1 MQHSPTITPPS
12 KSKYK
17 HIFFDLDHTLWDFET
32 NAKATLEVLYINHN
46 LKEKGI
52 VDFNDFFE
60 KYSFHNHKLWA
71 KYTKGLIKQEELRWK
86 RMWLTL
92 VDFKIADE
100 ALSLQLSSGF
110 LALLPKQTNLFP
122 YTIEILDYLKTKGY
136 ELHLITN
143 GFDIIQDNK
152 LTSSNLKPYFNQVIT
167 SESSNSIKPQKEIFY
182 YALHKAKAQLQ
193 KSIMIGDNIEAD
205 IEGGINAGLDT
216 IYVNHLNQEKY
227 EKANYTIFSL
237 KELEEIL

>member
-1 MQHSPTITPPS
+1 MNNTSINNTKI
-12 KSKYK
+12 SKYK

-32 NAKATLEVLYINHN
+32 NAKATLEVMYHQFN
-46 LKEKGI
+46 LLEKGI
-52 VDFNDFFE
+52 TDFDIFFE
-60 KYSFHNHKLWA
+60 KYSYHNHKLWA
-71 KYTKGLIKQEELRWK
+71 KFSKGLIKQEELRWK

-92 VDFKIADE
+92 VDFKIADK
-100 ALSLQLSSGF
+100 ALSIQLSAGF
-110 LALLPKQTNLFP
+110 LDLLPNQTNLFP
-122 YTIEILDYLKTKGY
+122 YTFEILEYLTTRGY

-167 SESSNSIKPQKEIFY
+167 SESSSSIKPQKEIFM

-193 KSIMIGDNIEAD
+193 ESIMIGDNIEAD
-205 IEGGINAGLDT
+205 IEGGINAGMDT
-216 IYVNHLNQEKY
+216 VFVNHLTQEKY

-237 KELEEIL
+237 KELEQIL